1 MNKTA
6 VKLVAVLAT
15 AILALTGCAKNSPN
29 VAATVGTQEIA
40 ISQVDTI
47 AKAVAAKSPDS
58 PQWGNWRGTV
68 LQVMIQSRLA
78 KQAQQVAGITI
89 SDVQRQQVYATNE
102 FLHRAGEGSGHGRVH
117 RRLRRHQP
125 DLGQPEGAGGHR
137 PGGACGSRDRQPGV
151 RAVGPQQGPAHR
163 HLRVA
168 VSGFVL
174 TDAMSDQHPQL
185 ERLAT
190 VMHRLRRECP
200 WDASQTHE
208 SLVHYLIEETLEVV
222 EAIEA
227 GSDTDLREELG
238 DLLLQIYFHSEI
250 AAEEGRFDLEQVAAQ
265 ISDKLIARHPYVF
278 ADTAVPD
285 DLNASW
291 ERAKAAEKGR
301 ASVLDGIP
309 ERMSALSRAKKI
321 LSRAADH
328 GLDVPVRSRWP
339 HRKPRRR
346 WAGRWSPWWP
356 VPASGGSTRS
366 SRTRGR
372 PGARGTGPPHR
383 VGTLIAQLPGM
394 WTNVPVCAGQ
404 AMAGSHRR

>member
-1 MNKTA
+1 
-6 VKLVAVLAT
+6 
-15 AILALTGCAKNSPN
+15 
-29 VAATVGTQEIA
+29 
-40 ISQVDTI
+40 
-47 AKAVAAKSPDS
+47 
-58 PQWGNWRGTV
+58 
-68 LQVMIQSRLA
+68 
-78 KQAQQVAGITI
+78 
-89 SDVQRQQVYATNE
+89 
-102 FLHRAGEGSGHGRVH
+102 
-117 RRLRRHQP
+117 
-125 DLGQPEGAGGHR
+125 
-137 PGGACGSRDRQPGV
+137 
-151 RAVGPQQGPAHR
+151 
-163 HLRVA
+163 
-168 VSGFVL
+168 
-174 TDAMSDQHPQL
+174 MSDQHPEL
-185 ERLAT
+185 ARLAA

-309 ERMSALSRAKKI
+309 ERLSALSRAKKI

-328 GLDVPVRSRWP
+328 GVDIPVSEP
-339 HRKPRRR
+339 VAAPETSQEV
-346 WAGRWSPWWP
+346 GR
-356 VPASGGSTRS
+356 A
-366 SRTRGR
+366 
-372 PGARGTGPPHR
+372 
-383 VGTLIAQLPGM
+383 LIALVARARERGIDPE
-394 WTNVPVCAGQ
+394 Q
-404 AMAGSHRR
+404 AARAAVRELEEQVRRTESGL